1 MDNTIL
7 NHFYENNVKMRR
19 DETKRVTKEVLPLV
33 DELLRYVNQRDSRF
47 LIPTVKVGSYHTH
60 LKVERPD
67 EFDFSVIVDVGKL
80 YWSNKFCPRN
90 YDFDK
95 SKKNIESTAIALPNP
110 PAGQCFIEYGSLVA
124 RWDSERLN
132 DGGASMTFNNDIVP
146 IKVKRRFKALIA
158 EAVNQPK
165 MRNRVTADRMS
176 DSPAITLSITFPNIS
191 YPISIDLC
199 PMIEAS
205 VEFKNEFNWPMPIQD
220 REWPSDQKISCIK
233 DIGIHV
239 VAKAPFYWTLSF
251 AACEKEL
258 LESIDE
264 NGTCRRKCLRI
275 LKTLKEKTWCNHN
288 ARKGLTSYH
297 LKNVLFWECEY
308 HPLDTE
314 WQQELLATRVE
325 SMTYRLLGYLQRGN
339 LPLYFHT
346 GVNLLSSKDK
356 DVLQQEM
363 NNIVTFLNHPRLYLR
378 G

>member
-7 NHFYENNVKMRR
+7 NHFYENDVKMRR

-47 LIPTVKVGSYHTH
+47 LIKTEKVGSYHTH
-60 LKVERPD
+60 LKVKRPD
-67 EFDFSVIVDVGKL
+67 EFDFSVVVDVGKL
-80 YWSNKFCPRN
+80 YWSNSYPRN
-90 YDFDK
+90 YGFDEF
-95 SKKNIESTAIALPNP
+95 KKNIESKAIALPNP
-110 PAGQCFIEYGSLVA
+110 PTGQCFTKIGSLVA
-124 RWDSERLN
+124 RWDSEGLN

-146 IKVKRRFKALIA
+146 IKVKRRFKALVA

-165 MRNRVTADRMS
+165 MRNRVTADRLS
-176 DSPAITLSITFPNIS
+176 ESPAITLSITLPNIS

-199 PMIEAS
+199 PMIEARL
-205 VEFKNEFNWPMPIQD
+205 EFKNEFNWPRLGIQ
-220 REWPSDQKISCIK
+220 WPSGDKISCIK
-233 DIGIHV
+233 DIGIHE

-275 LKTLKEKTWCNHN
+275 LKTLKEKIWCTDN

-297 LKNVLFWECEY
+297 LKNVLFWECED
-308 HPLDTE
+308 HPFDTE
-314 WQQELLATRVE
+314 WQQELLATRVRT
-325 SMTYRLLGYLQRGN
+325 MIYRLLGYLQRGN

-356 DVLQQEM
+356 DVLQQVA
-363 NNIVTFLNHPRLYLR
+363 NNIKSFVEQPKKYL
-378 G
+378 